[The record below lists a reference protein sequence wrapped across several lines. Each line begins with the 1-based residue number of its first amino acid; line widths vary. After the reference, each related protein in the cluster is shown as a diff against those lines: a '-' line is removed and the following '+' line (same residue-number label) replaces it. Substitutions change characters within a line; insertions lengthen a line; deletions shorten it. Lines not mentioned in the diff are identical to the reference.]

1 MLRALR
7 DFFDQHI
14 APAAG
19 RDDRHS
25 IEVATAALLVEA
37 LRADGSLLEAERE
50 AVLAAVRGKFGLST
64 DEADALVRL
73 AEEEVRLATDHFQF
87 TSLINR
93 HFPMERKIRVVEAM
107 WAVAW
112 ADDALSA
119 HERHL
124 IRKVAALLHVPDAD
138 YVAAQTRAREGR
150 GEAG

>member
-14 APAAG
+14 APTPG
-19 RDDRHS
+19 RDDRHT

-37 LRADGSLLEAERE
+37 LRADGTLHEAERE

-93 HFPMERKIRVVEAM
+93 YFPMERKIRVIEAM

-112 ADDALSA
+112 SDDALSA

-138 YVAAQTRAREGR
+138 YVAAQARARDGR